1 MAAETKSIQRRA
13 LPGLK
18 KLVAVMALAGLST
31 SVFAGVLQGVAIRA
45 DGNVLRLQVESE
57 QGTLRES
64 GVTPEGRQLVVS
76 LKGVTAEQAR
86 KLVSDTLGKSV
97 KSVKQV
103 KVVADGREDSRLLID
118 LTESFDLLDE
128 TIAAVGG
135 KVSQWELVLAR
146 RAVKDELASVDLN
159 IKDGEVAVLLR
170 GGKDLQAQP
179 QLLSKPQRLVIDF
192 PKLGKAH
199 LQEVFKGVTVDP
211 QVFSSLDFL
220 PLSKSG
226 GTRVSLAFRE
236 KRNLALAEP
245 GVNRSETGT
254 AVLLAV
260 APPPVPEAA
269 PVPVVVPEPVPE
281 RVAQLERAKTESPAD
296 QAAGGVDKGREP
308 MGALR
313 EVSPI
318 ALAGVASTTKRP
330 STTSQ
335 TIGMMELFIKGL
347 ESDPKYRAAKAD
359 YLVNAEAKA
368 QALAG
373 YLPTAAY
380 DFQRTQQGQKI
391 NSSNIAAY
399 QSLQGQTQRYPVTSH
414 TLTINQPIIK
424 AAAWVQMEQA
434 KVSVE
439 QSRLLLVAA
448 EQDLILRSATSYL
461 NMMAAQ
467 DSVELARSEREASE
481 KQAQQ
486 AKVRYDSGLGTVT
499 QYHETQGR
507 LAVNQARELEALNK
521 LEDARGALREIVGF
535 EVSSIQPF
543 VGDIEPS
550 VPQPMQVDPW
560 VSAALEQNL
569 ALQAR
574 MMAKNIAEMEV
585 RRQQAGYLPTVNFT
599 ASYSRE
605 NSGGSLFR
613 DTTGNDMGKS
623 NISNLQFGVRV
634 NVPLFEGGMTNSL
647 VREAAAKMSKSEE
660 EYEQELRKTE
670 RQAGAAVRGL
680 LTSAQTMT
688 ALRKSLTAQE
698 SALEAKEEGMRT
710 GLYSIVQVVD
720 AQRLYYTAKRDYL
733 QARYDYLL
741 NRLKLKQ
748 AVGSLSRADLEDLA
762 SLLK

>member
-1 MAAETKSIQRRA
+1 M
-13 LPGLK
+13 K

-31 SVFAGVLQGVAIRA
+31 SVLAGALQGVAIRA

-76 LKGVTAEQAR
+76 LKGVSAEQAR
-86 KLVSDTLGKSV
+86 KLISDKLGQSV
-97 KSVKQV
+97 KAVKQV
-103 KVVADGREDSRLLID
+103 KVVADGRDDSRLLID

-159 IKDGEVAVLLR
+159 IKDGEIAVLLR
-170 GGKDLQAQP
+170 GGKELQAQP

-192 PKLGKAH
+192 PKLSKAH
-199 LQEVFKGVTVDP
+199 LQEAFKGVTVDP
-211 QVFSSLDFL
+211 QVFSSLEFL
-220 PLSKSG
+220 PLTKAG
-226 GTRVSLAFRE
+226 GTRVSLAFKER
-236 KRNLALAEP
+236 RNLVLAEP

-260 APPPVPEAA
+260 APPPPPAA
-269 PVPVVVPEPVPE
+269 PPAPVVVPEPVPE
-281 RVAQLERAKTESPAD
+281 RVAQLEPPKPEPVPEKPVVAT
-296 QAAGGVDKGREP
+296 DKGREP
-308 MGALR
+308 MGTLR

-318 ALAGVASTTKRP
+318 ALAGAVEATQRSGAEP
-330 STTSQ
+330 Q
-335 TIGMMELFIKGL
+335 TIGMMDLFTKGL

-359 YLVNAEAKA
+359 YLANAEAKA

-380 DFQRTQQGQKI
+380 DFQRTQQNQTI

-424 AAAWVQMEQA
+424 AASWVQMEQA

-448 EQDLILRSATSYL
+448 EQDLILRSATAYL

-467 DSVELARSEREASE
+467 DGVELARSEREASE

-499 QYHETQGR
+499 QFHETQGR
-507 LAVNQARELEALNK
+507 LAVNQARELDATNK
-521 LEDARGALREIVGF
+521 LDDARGALREIVGF
-535 EVSSIQPF
+535 DVTSLQPF
-543 VGDIEPS
+543 AGDIEPS

-560 VSAALEQNL
+560 VAAALEQNL

-574 MMAKNIAEMEV
+574 LMAKNIASLEV

-599 ASYSRE
+599 ASYSKE
-605 NSGGSLFR
+605 DSGGSLFR
-613 DTTGNDMGKS
+613 DTTGKDMGKS
-623 NISNLQFGVRV
+623 NISNMQFGVRL
-634 NVPLFEGGMTNSL
+634 NMPLFEGGMTNSL

-670 RQAGAAVRGL
+670 RQASAAVRGL

-688 ALRKSLTAQE
+688 ALRKSLVAQE

-748 AVGSLSRADLEDLA
+748 AVGSLSRTDLEDLA
-762 SLLK
+762 ALLK